1 MVDEA
6 EEVPGVEVRLAA
18 VVPDIQ
24 LEAGLDQLSLN
35 LLTGGSPARALLE
48 VSLHQTG
55 NLLRYLIN
63 TSSNTSTGSHF
74 VLGTGVLRIVDVICS
89 LILLSYLTLRQS
101 SRLLRSAAVLQI
113 RFDEGCER
121 PEEMSSLLS
130 VDWRTRPDLL
140 AGLLLASCVATL
152 RARLCW

>member
-6 EEVPGVEVRLAA
+6 EEVSSVEVRLAA

-24 LEAGLDQLSLN
+24 LEAGLDQFSLN

-63 TSSNTSTGSHF
+63 TSSNTSTTSAGIQTSVF
-74 VLGTGVLRIVDVICS
+74 ISVLG
-89 LILLSYLTLRQS
+89 
-101 SRLLRSAAVLQI
+101 
-113 RFDEGCER
+113 F
-121 PEEMSSLLS
+121 
-130 VDWRTRPDLL
+130 
-140 AGLLLASCVATL
+140 
-152 RARLCW
+152 

>member
-6 EEVPGVEVRLAA
+6 EEVSGVEVRLAS

-24 LEAGLDQLSLN
+24 LEAGLDQFSLN

-63 TSSNTSTGSHF
+63 TCSTSSTGSHF
-74 VLGTGVLRIVDVICS
+74 VLVTGVLRIVDFICS
-89 LILLSYLTLRQS
+89 LIPLSYLTLRQS
-101 SRLLRSAAVLQI
+101 SCLL
-113 RFDEGCER
+113 
-121 PEEMSSLLS
+121 
-130 VDWRTRPDLL
+130 
-140 AGLLLASCVATL
+140 
-152 RARLCW
+152 

>member
-6 EEVPGVEVRLAA
+6 EEVSGVEVRLAA

-24 LEAGLDQLSLN
+24 LEAGLDQLSLT

-48 VSLHQTG
+48 VSLHQ
-55 NLLRYLIN
+55 
-63 TSSNTSTGSHF
+63 SSNVLRHLASITSTRPHF
-74 VLGTGVLRIVDVICS
+74 VLGTGVLSIADVICS
-89 LILLSYLTLRQS
+89 LIPLSYLTLRQS
-101 SRLLRSAAVLQI
+101 SCLLRSAAVLQI

-130 VDWRTRPDLL
+130 VDCRTRPDLL
-140 AGLLLASCVATL
+140 AGLLLASWVATL

>member
-6 EEVPGVEVRLAA
+6 EEVSSVEVRLAA

-24 LEAGLDQLSLN
+24 LEAGLDQLSLT

-63 TSSNTSTGSHF
+63 TSTNTSTTSTGSHF

-89 LILLSYLTLRQS
+89 LIPLSYLTLRQS
-101 SRLLRSAAVLQI
+101 SCLL
-113 RFDEGCER
+113 
-121 PEEMSSLLS
+121 
-130 VDWRTRPDLL
+130 
-140 AGLLLASCVATL
+140 
-152 RARLCW
+152 